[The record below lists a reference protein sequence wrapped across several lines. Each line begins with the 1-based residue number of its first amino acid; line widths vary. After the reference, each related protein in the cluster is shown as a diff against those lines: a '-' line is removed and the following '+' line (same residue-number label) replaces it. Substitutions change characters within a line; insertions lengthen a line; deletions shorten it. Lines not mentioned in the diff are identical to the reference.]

1 MKILFNNANVFID
14 GAFKHQS
21 VLVENGRIVNF
32 FKPSIS
38 CEADIIID
46 LKNKY
51 IFPGFVDV
59 HVHLR
64 EPGFFYKETVK
75 TGTLAGASQGYTS
88 LFAMANLNPVPD
100 SLENLQKELDI
111 IQKDAVIN
119 VYPYASITKGE
130 KGKEL
135 VDFESLKDKVLAF
148 SDDGKG
154 VQTREMM
161 LLAMQKVKKLNK
173 IIVAHAEDE
182 SLLNGGY
189 IHDGEYAKKNGH
201 QGICSAS
208 EYKQV
213 ERDLELAKQTGVK
226 YHVCHVSSKETVAL
240 IRQAKKDGVDVTCE
254 TAPHYLV
261 LTDNDLKEDGR
272 YKMNPPLRSKQD
284 KLALIEGVLDG
295 TIDMIAT
302 DHAPH
307 SKEEKSKGLKGSL
320 MGITGI
326 ECAFPILYTKLVK
339 TGVIS
344 LEKLVELMSK
354 NPAKRFGLESEIKVG
369 TDCFNVYDLDCA
381 YQIDSEKFISMG
393 KITPFDKEKVYAK
406 CIYTVCNG
414 KTVWN
419 EIY

>member
-38 CEADIIID
+38 CEADKVID

-189 IHDGEYAKKNGH
+189 IHDGEYAKQNGH

-226 YHVCHVSSKETVAL
+226 YHVCHVSAKETVAL

-261 LTDNDLKEDGR
+261 LTDDDLKEDGR

-320 MGITGI
+320 MGITGL

-354 NPAKRFGLESEIKVG
+354 NPAKRFNLESEIKIG